1 MDYLNFLIFLIID
14 LIDSIYIYTY
24 NIYDYIFIIIIF
36 SFLHFLQ
43 TISWGTL
50 LSKRFWFSD
59 GTWPGKVVLEG
70 QGLGPTAWLRCWD
83 AESVWISYSKTVG
96 IIMIHYLRGVNFM
109 NFVWISSEFCGSCGI
124 FSFLESQ
131 NCVILFRPH
140 LVAVVL
146 VAQNEFFGVSAQS
159 SIAMIAVVLSPDMKQ
174 TLSSLGLYAMS
185 NYSRW
190 NTLKRS
196 PFV

>member
-1 MDYLNFLIFLIID
+1 VDYLIFLIFLIID

-70 QGLGPTAWLRCWD
+70 LGPTAWLRCWD

-96 IIMIHYLRGVNFM
+96 IIMIHYLRGVNFIEFRM
-109 NFVWISSEFCGSCGI
+109 NFIWILWILWNLLVFGKPKLCHIVSTSSRRSCPCGSKRI
-124 FSFLESQ
+124 LWSFSTELDCHDRSCLVTRYEADSQ
-131 NCVILFRPH
+131 F
-140 LVAVVL
+140 
-146 VAQNEFFGVSAQS
+146 
-159 SIAMIAVVLSPDMKQ
+159 
-174 TLSSLGLYAMS
+174 T
-185 NYSRW
+185 W
-190 NTLKRS
+190 
-196 PFV
+196 FVCYV